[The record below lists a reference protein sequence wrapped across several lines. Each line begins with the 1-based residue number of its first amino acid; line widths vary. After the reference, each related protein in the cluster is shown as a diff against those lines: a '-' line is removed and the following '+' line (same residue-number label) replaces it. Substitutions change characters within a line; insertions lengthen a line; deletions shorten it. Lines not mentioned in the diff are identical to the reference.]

1 MKEAMFVSGDRPIPY
16 ADGWRVVVFT
26 TSGEGGAYSFLDGF
40 LQSLGHRIVGV
51 VTTPGPRSR
60 RSEDYRSVVAAADPG
75 VDVIVSTHR
84 SRWAAML
91 APLRPDLIVS
101 AAFPLRIPDDVLALP
116 RLGAINGHDSLLPK
130 YRGPNPTGWVLR
142 NGETETGY
150 TIHRLTHE
158 FDAGP
163 ILAQCRIP
171 VTDDDDFASIFAR
184 MMPIVPGVFAEAFAR
199 IARGEP
205 GEPQVE
211 SRVTAAPFFEEDWQR
226 IDWSRPART
235 IHRQV
240 RSLIEFPG
248 QPAGALA
255 KVEGRSVRIF
265 KTRLVACAGSCATP
279 GRLLGRTGDELLV
292 QSGDDPLRVVEWTPV
307 GCG

>member
-1 MKEAMFVSGDRPIPY
+1 
-16 ADGWRVVVFT
+16 VVVFT
-26 TSGEGGAYSFLDGF
+26 TSGEGGAYTFLDGF
-40 LQSLGHRIVGV
+40 LRSLGHRIVGV
-51 VTTPGPRSR
+51 LTTPGPRGR
-60 RSEDYRSVVAAADPG
+60 RSDDYRSVVAAAAPG

-84 SRWAAML
+84 SRWAAMV

-101 AAFPLRIPDDVLALP
+101 AAFPMRIPDDVIALP
-116 RLGAINGHDSLLPK
+116 RLGAINGRDSLLPK
-130 YRGPNPTGWVLR
+130 YRGPNPSGWVLR

-171 VTDDDDFASIFAR
+171 VSDDDDFESVFAR
-184 MMPIVPGVFAEAFAR
+184 RMPIVPGVFAAAFAR

-205 GEPQVE
+205 GEPQDE
-211 SRVTAAPFFEEDWQR
+211 TLVTAAPFFEEEWQR

-240 RSLIEFPG
+240 RGLIELPG
-248 QPAGALA
+248 QSAGAIGE
-255 KVEGRSVRIF
+255 VEGRDVRIF
-265 KTRLVACAGSCATP
+265 KTRLLPCSCAIHGCGVP
-279 GRLLGRTGDELLV
+279 GEVLRREGDELV
-292 QSGDDPLRVVEWTPV
+292 VRCGDGPLRVLNWMVEV
-307 GCG
+307 